1 MTSHPHRATIAP
13 VTAGE
18 ARPRW
23 SVMIPTYH
31 CAAYL
36 AKTLESVLQQ
46 APGPDEMQIEV
57 VDDHSTRDDPES
69 VVRDVGG
76 GRVGFFRQERNGGHV
91 RNFATCL
98 ARSRGHLVH
107 LLHGD
112 DYVQPGFYRAM
123 ESAFA
128 ERPDVGLATCRHLYA
143 HADGHWFGVSPLRQP
158 VRGVW
163 SGALGELVLH
173 GGLQTPSVVVRREVY
188 ERLGGFDDRLRCME
202 DYEMWVRI
210 AAHYPVWYEP
220 EVLAVYRFHPGSNT
234 TRDSATAENIRDAR
248 RAVDVIAEN
257 DLAGLPAGW
266 RRFVLRRNARQA
278 VERAG
283 TFLDRGN
290 LRSAVVTVREALR
303 LDAGARTL
311 LRAVWCPVAALVRMG
326 RRLVRG
332 A

>member
-13 VTAGE
+13 VPAG
-18 ARPRW
+18 ADRPRW

-46 APGPDEMQIEV
+46 DPGPAAMQIEV
-57 VDDHSTRDDPES
+57 VDDCSSQDDPEA
-69 VVRDVGG
+69 VVRAVGG

-91 RNFATCL
+91 HNFATCL
-98 ARSRGHLVH
+98 ARSRGQLVH

-123 ESAFA
+123 GAAFTA
-128 ERPDVGLATCRHLYA
+128 QPDIGLATCRHLYA
-143 HADGHWFGVSPLRQP
+143 HADGHWFGISRLRQP
-158 VRGVW
+158 TRGLW
-163 SGALGELVLH
+163 EAALRELVLH
-173 GGLQTPSVVVRREVY
+173 GDLQTPSVVVRREVY

-202 DYEMWVRI
+202 DYEMWVRV
-210 AAHYPVWYEP
+210 AAHYPVWYDP
-220 EVLAVYRFHPGSNT
+220 ECLAVYRFHQGSNT
-234 TRDSATAENIRDAR
+234 ARDSATAENIRDAR

-257 DLAGLPAGW
+257 NLSGLPAGW

-278 VERAG
+278 IERAG
-283 TFLDRGN
+283 TFLDRGRF
-290 LRSAVVTVREALR
+290 RSALVTLREGLR
-303 LDAGARTL
+303 LDAGVPVVLRALRCPVTAL
-311 LRAVWCPVAALVRMG
+311 LRLG
-326 RRLVRG
+326 RRLLRG